1 MNSEKTIHIGVATR
15 EAIRQRT
22 IDIAA
27 GRIKPAA
34 DDPKVWITSPKV
46 IAQVL
51 SQENIDLIQAIK
63 KLKPESVSSL
73 ADAVGRSQ
81 SNVSRTLKRLTELGI
96 VDLVR
101 EDRNTRPV
109 VMADRM
115 QLDVEF
121 AES

>member
-1 MNSEKTIHIGVATR
+1 MNPEKTIHIGVATR
-15 EAIRQRT
+15 EAIRKRT

-34 DDPKVWITSPKV
+34 DDPKIWITSPKV

-51 SQENIDLIQAIK
+51 SHENIDLIQAIK
-63 KLKPESVSSL
+63 KLKPDSVSSL

-96 VDLVR
+96 VDLVK
-101 EDRNTRPV
+101 EDKNTRPI

-115 QLDVEF
+115 QLNVEF
-121 AES
+121 AT